1 MWWFEYF
8 NSYTKEEREVSILAT
23 KMQWLHSHAQQH
35 QFEKEKKAFTGAD
48 CFFNPI
54 LTYSHWNNLLNWF
67 CTCSNKHYYTYTN
80 NLYHLF
86 NYDWPCPHSSQ
97 SFASQMF
104 FVFWSGAFRMYFLS
118 SVSMAKTCSFV
129 PTLAFGR
136 MPTNFER
143 SMVWR
148 FSFLLASL

>member
-1 MWWFEYF
+1 MVRIFQLVHKGGEGSEYLS
-8 NSYTKEEREVSILAT
+8 NKDAVASLSCTTSIR
-23 KMQWLHSHAQQH
+23 KR
-35 QFEKEKKAFTGAD
+35 KKAFTGAD

-67 CTCSNKHYYTYTN
+67 CTCSNKYYYTYTN